1 MLNRAVLIVRPAE
14 PFIKWASGFEDSGI
28 VPSPQDEQTV
38 YLIPSCEEAEEAGR
52 ILKKIYAEVF
62 ERELFDWHTDERAWP
77 PKRTLEMFKSWFSIE
92 MHSVVEDLCGHENPG
107 HKAASGCN

>member
-1 MLNRAVLIVRPAE
+1 MINRAVLIVRPAE
-14 PFIKWASGFEDSGI
+14 PFIKWASELEDSGI

-38 YLIPSCEEAEEAGR
+38 YLIPSYEKAEEADR

-77 PKRTLEMFKSWFSIE
+77 KKRTLKMFKKWFSIE
-92 MHSVVEDLCGHENPG
+92 MHSVVEDLCGYEIHDDDD
-107 HKAASGCN
+107 